1 MCILEVGEK
10 RFCLGLINRDNL
22 PVGRDRQT
30 ADLCDD
36 HLLGFGQ
43 AGFRQGSLVAA
54 VIVLVVP
61 VDAVVV
67 LLHEYHCVSIG
78 LDWNQGNLVMGN

>member
-1 MCILEVGEK
+1 MFYPGGGRK
-10 RFCLGLINRDNL
+10 RFCLDSINRDNL
-22 PVGRDRQT
+22 SVGRDGEA

-43 AGFRQGSLVAA
+43 AGFGQGSLIAA
-54 VIVLVVP
+54 VVILDVP

-67 LLHEYHCVSIG
+67 LFYEYYCVGVG
-78 LDWNQGNLVMGN
+78 LD